1 VLTTVWKSTL
11 SIAQDT
17 RAPTIRESGDFKL
30 TRMQGPTMRAASAPS
45 WPIPPISARVTDAIS
60 GCTNIDTFRI
70 LFVCTGNVC
79 RSVMAEE
86 IAHRELAMRP
96 GSQGSS
102 YQVASAGTSAED
114 GIPVHPYTA
123 EALTR
128 FGIQS
133 GSFFSRRLSGT
144 DIDAADLILSAGQEH
159 RDQVVAMRPNAS
171 RRAYLLKE
179 FVRLAPFA
187 EHGGVM
193 ADEVSRARCIVE
205 GVAKLRGRLGYRDPA
220 TDEIPDPAATKRAFF
235 DCANI
240 IDVAVREVI
249 DVLCD
254 RRPPQAVHRQ
264 YD

>member
-1 VLTTVWKSTL
+1 V

-17 RAPTIRESGDFKL
+17 
-30 TRMQGPTMRAASAPS
+30 
-45 WPIPPISARVTDAIS
+45 DA
-60 GCTNIDTFRI
+60 FRI

-86 IAHRELAMRP
+86 IAYRELAMRP
-96 GSQGSS
+96 SSQGSS
-102 YQVASAGTSAED
+102 YQVTSAGTSTED
-114 GIPVHPYTA
+114 GMPVHPYTA

-133 GSFFSRRLSGT
+133 GNFFSHRLCIA

-187 EHGGVM
+187 EHREVM
-193 ADEVSRARCIVE
+193 ADEVSRARCLVE
-205 GVAKLRGRLGYRDPA
+205 EVAKLRGRLGYRDPA
-220 TDEIPDPAATKRAFF
+220 TDEIRDPAATKRAFF

-249 DVLCD
+249 DVLCVT
-254 RRPPQAVHRQ
+254 RPPQGVRRQ
-264 YD
+264 YG